1 MKNIYSGVEKSIKE
15 LQSIFKNADDKDE
28 KLKQFNQEALKV
40 FQQLERKSL
49 KELESLKNNEEWENF
64 TIAFYGETGAG
75 KSTLIECLRMFF
87 KEQSKVDQQERFKQ
101 LYSNYQKNYQN
112 DERNK
117 QAILKELHSLQDGA
131 IIGDGRS
138 DFTLKTQSYP
148 FQYNH
153 QNFTLLDVPGI
164 EGREQ
169 KVIDQISN
177 ATQKAHAIFYVTKT
191 PNPPQKGE
199 ERKEGTIEKIQ
210 RQLDSQT
217 EVWTIYN
224 KPITSPR
231 ALKDELINENEKGS
245 LKILNEKMKGILGKH
260 YMGYKAVSAQAA
272 FYGLSQALIP
282 ETDFDEKKQKFLEIF
297 KVEELL
303 LYKSHFKQLVEF
315 IAEEL
320 LKNSHAKIIESN
332 CNKALK
338 VVEELQK
345 AIKITIEKRID
356 PMIKD
361 MQEHQQE
368 AHYNLDRS
376 KEKFISDLEKSA
388 FSKINQFES
397 DFRIEMHERIEEGI
411 GNDECKKIF
420 DNELKQRETKLI
432 ENIERRFK
440 ECVERFDEEIKEDI
454 ERFKERIKDSLAI
467 IERIGIDSGNFD
479 FNMDSGIDIMGL
491 FSSIGGLVLLFLT
504 PIVGEFALIAGVGLA
519 LVGIG
524 KAVWGFF
531 DSDYKKSQQRK
542 EVDKKLDE
550 VCEKI
555 AEKVGSQIESGKK
568 DRLDKSMKI
577 DHKESSDEV
586 KIYDIDDEIEL
597 VDTPGLFGF
606 EKKEHDNGKIERYK
620 DITKKYISEAH
631 LILYV
636 LNPSNPIKESH
647 KDDLNWLFR
656 TLNLLSRTIFV
667 ISRFDEEADI
677 EDEKDYNKRFEIK
690 KENIQ
695 NRLNKL
701 ISLSEK
707 EKESLIIVAV
717 AANPFDLGVEHWLK
731 HKEEFQKLSH
741 IKALQ
746 DATQKKIK
754 ENGGKL
760 TIIEEAKKASFKM
773 WSIGKCHPQNKRC
786 KILIEKWNI

>member
-1 MKNIYSGVEKSIKE
+1 MKNIYLGVEKGIKE

-40 FQQLERKSL
+40 FQQLGFKSL

-87 KEQSKVDQQERFKQ
+87 KEQSKINQQERFKR
-101 LYSNYQKNYQN
+101 LYSTYQNNYQN

-117 QAILKELHSLQDGA
+117 QAILNELHSLQDGA
-131 IIGDGRS
+131 TIGDGRS

-153 QNFTLLDVPGI
+153 QNFILLDVPGI
-164 EGREQ
+164 EGSEQ

-217 EVWTIYN
+217 EVWAIYN

-231 ALKDELINENEKGS
+231 ALKDKLINENEKES
-245 LKILNEKMKGILGKH
+245 LKILNKEMKNILGKH

-282 ETDFDEKKQKFLEIF
+282 ETDFYEKKQKFLKDF
-297 KVEELL
+297 KAGELL
-303 LYKSHFKQLVEF
+303 YQSHFKPLVEF

-320 LKNSHAKIIESN
+320 LKNSRTKIIQSN

-338 VVEELQK
+338 VVEKLQK
-345 AIKITIEKRID
+345 AIKTTIEKRID

-376 KEKFISDLEKSA
+376 TDKFILNLTNSA
-388 FSKINQFES
+388 FYEIDQFKSDIGKIMYAH
-397 DFRIEMHERIEEGI
+397 IERKIEDE
-411 GNDECKKIF
+411 ECKEIF
-420 DNELKQRETKLI
+420 KNELIQGIETLH
-432 ENIERRFK
+432 ENIKRRFK
-440 ECVERFDEEIKEDI
+440 ECEEQFRGSVGKNIKEF
-454 ERFKERIKDSLAI
+454 EERIKDSLAI

-479 FNMDSGIDIMGL
+479 FNADFNMDNGIDTIGL
-491 FSSIGGLVLLFLT
+491 FSSIGGLVLLLIT
-504 PIVGEFALIAGVGLA
+504 PIVGEFVLIAGVVLG

-524 KAVWGFF
+524 KALWGFI

-542 EVDKKLDE
+542 EVDKNLHQI
-550 VCEKI
+550 CEKI
-555 AEKVGSQIESGKK
+555 AENVKSRIENYKK
-568 DRLDKSMKI
+568 GALGM
-577 DHKESSDEV
+577 
-586 KIYDIDDEIEL
+586 IEELNAGFNKL
-597 VDTPGLFGF
+597 VDHYERMKRQL
-606 EKKEHDNGKIERYK
+606 KEAHERLG
-620 DITKKYISEAH
+620 YISH
-631 LILYV
+631 SINLITSKQGAC
-636 LNPSNPIKESH
+636 N
-647 KDDLNWLFR
+647 
-656 TLNLLSRTIFV
+656 
-667 ISRFDEEADI
+667 EE
-677 EDEKDYNKRFEIK
+677 
-690 KENIQ
+690 
-695 NRLNKL
+695 
-701 ISLSEK
+701 
-707 EKESLIIVAV
+707 
-717 AANPFDLGVEHWLK
+717 
-731 HKEEFQKLSH
+731 
-741 IKALQ
+741 
-746 DATQKKIK
+746 
-754 ENGGKL
+754 
-760 TIIEEAKKASFKM
+760 
-773 WSIGKCHPQNKRC
+773 
-786 KILIEKWNI
+786 